1 MGEAMSQARIRLGRK
16 IENIKRLV
24 SSLGAQVV
32 ENVQHSM
39 RAIQLRDTQLGRS
52 VTEADCSVDR
62 LELDLEEQCLEILAL
77 HQPVATDLRFI
88 IGILKANHD
97 LERIGDMAANIGR
110 IAVDLAAEKSI
121 QIPEDYFIMADETVR
136 MLNKSLDS
144 LIDLN
149 SSLAYEVLREDDNI
163 DLTKHKLH
171 REYEE
176 KLSIQPE
183 NVRALTHLFLISRH
197 LERIADHATNIAEDV
212 IYIVTGHIRR
222 HGR

>member
-1 MGEAMSQARIRLGRK
+1 MSQARIRLGRK
-16 IENIKRLV
+16 IEQIKRLV

-39 RAIQLRDTQLGRS
+39 RAIQLRDTQMGRN
-52 VTEADCSVDR
+52 VAEADFSVDR

-88 IGILKANHD
+88 VGILKANHD

-121 QIPEDYFIMADETVR
+121 QIPEDYFLMADETVR
-136 MLNKSLDS
+136 MLNKALDS
-144 LIDLN
+144 LIELN
-149 SSLAYEVLREDDNI
+149 TSLAYEVLREDDNI

-171 REYEE
+171 SEYEE

-183 NVRALTHLFLISRH
+183 NVRALTYLFLISRH